1 MTRELYLVRLSGEI
15 TTKASQTRLRFTKR
29 LVKNLRD
36 GLRRAGVEFAVER
49 RWSRIYVE
57 AEQVGG
63 VSVAREVIRRTFGVQ
78 SCSRVERRPWRDL
91 ADVVGTGIE
100 LFRDEVEAKS
110 FAVRARRSGDRR
122 QIPFRSKEVERELG
136 AALLPAARRVDLGN
150 PEITVS
156 IEIHEHEAYYFAE
169 RTLGPSG
176 LPLGT
181 ESRALSLV
189 SGGFDSA
196 VASWMMLRRGVRLD
210 YVFFNLGGTIHEL
223 GVLRVMKVIAE
234 QWSHGD
240 RPRLHSIDLRP
251 VVLEIQ
257 SKVTARYW
265 QVVLKRLMLRAAE
278 ELAHELR
285 HTALVTGE
293 AIGQVSSQTPQNLAS
308 ISRPIDLPILRPL
321 LGFNKEEIIDRA
333 REIGTFELSSAV
345 DEYCAILPKRPATRA
360 PVSAVDEEEAKLD
373 PETLHGAVVNRTI
386 HNLRHLDP
394 SKLGGEELAID
405 EIPEGARVFDLRSRA
420 AYDTW
425 HWTGAEHADFFRALK
440 RFTELDREP
449 TYVFYCEVGLKSAH
463 LAEVLQQAGYRAYH
477 VPGGAKDLLR
487 REQEKDTLHAHL
499 LSPVVVD

>member
-15 TTKASQTRLRFTKR
+15 TTKASQTRLHFTKR
-29 LVKNLRD
+29 LVRNLRA
-36 GLRRAGVEFAVER
+36 GLRRAGVEHTIER

-63 VSVAREVIRRTFGVQ
+63 VSLAGEVIRRTFGVQ

-91 ADVVGTGIE
+91 ADVVETGHE
-100 LFRDEVEAKS
+100 LFRDAVAGRS

-122 QIPFRSKEVERELG
+122 QIPFRSQQVERELG
-136 AALLPAARRVDLGN
+136 ALLLPAARKVDLGD

-156 IEIHEHEAYYFAE
+156 IEIHEQEAYYFVD

-210 YVFFNLGGTIHEL
+210 YVFFNLGGTVHEL

-257 SKVTARYW
+257 SKVTSRYW

-285 HTALVTGE
+285 HTTLVTGE

-308 ISRPIDLPILRPL
+308 ISRPIELPILRPL

-333 REIGTFELSSAV
+333 RAIGTFELSSAV

-360 PVSAVDEEEAKLD
+360 SVTAVDEEEAKLD
-373 PETLHGAVVNRTI
+373 AEILRQAVSGRTV
-386 HNLRHLDP
+386 HDLGRLDA
-394 SKLGGEELAID
+394 SQLGGEELEIG
-405 EIPEGARVFDLRSRA
+405 EIPDDARVLDLRSRA
-420 AYDTW
+420 AYEAW
-425 HWTGAEHADFFRALK
+425 HWPGAEHTDFFQALK
-440 RFTELDREP
+440 RFEELDRAP

-463 LAEVLQQAGYRAYH
+463 LAEVMQQAGYRAFH
-477 VPGGAKDLLR
+477 VPGGVKDLLR
-487 REQEKDTLHAHL
+487 REREKDPLRAHL
-499 LSPVVVD
+499 LAPVVVD